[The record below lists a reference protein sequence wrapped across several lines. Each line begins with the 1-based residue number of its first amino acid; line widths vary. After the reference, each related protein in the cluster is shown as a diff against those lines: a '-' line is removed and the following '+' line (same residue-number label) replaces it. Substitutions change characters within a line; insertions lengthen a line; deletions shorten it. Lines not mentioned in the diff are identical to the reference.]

1 MQNLNVTKEAKEII
15 YFLYDSCGGE
25 WSVIE
30 AGDEVQ
36 ETITPDYYDLCVS
49 LLGEIGDKTFTV
61 GDKSF
66 TVGIDFVTDDDQTVI
81 YIVRNK

>member
-1 MQNLNVTKEAKEII
+1 MKNLNVTKEAKEII

-25 WSVIE
+25 WSIIE
-30 AGDEVQ
+30 SGDEVQ
-36 ETITPDYYDLCVS
+36 ETITPDYFDKCES
-49 LLGEIGDKTFTV
+49 LLSNNDKTFTV

-66 TVGIDFVTDDDQTVI
+66 TAGIDFVTDDDQIVI